1 MTLPISGII
10 LPNMGTSLESGL
22 ASGLFAPVQQRLL
35 GLLFGQADRRF
46 QSAELIRLVDSG
58 TGAVVRQLGRLVEA
72 GLVTISSEGNRKFY
86 QANPASPIFAEL
98 KGIALKTTGLAEPL
112 REALIPLSHSI
123 TSAFVFGSV
132 ASGSDRAS
140 SDIDLMVI
148 SDTLTYADIFT
159 AVHPVEQR
167 LGRTIN
173 PTVVSRQDWDRK
185 RSTPDA
191 FARRVADAPKI
202 MLIGGEHATV

>member
-1 MTLPISGII
+1 
-10 LPNMGTSLESGL
+10 MGTSLESGL

-112 REALIPLSHSI
+112 REALTPLSHSI
-123 TSAFVFGSV
+123 ESAFVFGSV

-140 SDIDLMVI
+140 SDIDLLVI
-148 SDTLTYADIFT
+148 SDTLTYADVFT
-159 AVHPVEQR
+159 AVHPVEQQ

-173 PTVVSRQDWDRK
+173 PTVVSRQDWKRK
-185 RSTPDA
+185 CSSPDA

-202 MLIGGEHATV
+202 VLISGEHATV